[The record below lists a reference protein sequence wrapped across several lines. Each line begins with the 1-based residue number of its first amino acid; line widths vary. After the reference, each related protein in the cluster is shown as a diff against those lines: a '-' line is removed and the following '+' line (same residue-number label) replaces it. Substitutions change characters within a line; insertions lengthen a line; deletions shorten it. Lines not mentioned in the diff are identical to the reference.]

1 VRDHLNAALADRYAV
16 ERELGRGG
24 MASVWLARDLRHD
37 RAVALKVLHEAL
49 AGAIGVERF
58 VREIRLTARF
68 QHPNIVPVLDS
79 GAFPGPNGVTLP
91 WYTMAYIAG
100 ESLRARLDRERHL
113 PIEQALRITEQAA
126 AALQAA
132 HRAGIVHR
140 DIKPENLLLADG
152 HAYVADFGI
161 AKALIET
168 GGERL
173 TNTGLAIGTPVYMS
187 PEQSSAEALDA
198 RSDQYSLACVLY
210 EMLAGEP
217 PFTGP
222 TAQAIMARRLS
233 EAARPV
239 RPVRSAV
246 PVAVEAALLKA
257 LERIPADRFSDVSA
271 FAVALRSA
279 TTTKSRPTPTRR
291 TTVLRA
297 VGATLLLGA
306 IALTAWRVVHA
317 RGRAPFARDPVV
329 VALYE
334 RGVRGYDKRTPA
346 GANDAIQALTAAVQR
361 DSTYAPAWAEL
372 AKAYARAFERRFVF
386 PGVARDSVLRL
397 AVTAVD
403 RALAL
408 DRRNGDAW
416 ATQAYVSRQLDP
428 TDLAPAFRSL
438 QEALALDSS
447 NTTAWHYLAISL
459 AESGDMDKALAAWH
473 RSVMANPSYAQGLA
487 YLGLGYYWRRQYD
500 SASRWADSSIAV
512 EPNYL
517 LGRTTVGQVA
527 VELGNVARGRAAFAA
542 ARRLGSDVEAVNT
555 LAGSALAEARGGS
568 TREARRIL
576 RRAEALA
583 TAYAPAPLHTAVY
596 MAQAYAALGDAKHA
610 IAWLRRYTPREDLH
624 FQLHLRCDP
633 PYDPIGREPG
643 FQALLLVR
651 GGRPA
656 HGC

>member
-1 VRDHLNAALADRYAV
+1 MRQH
-16 ERELGRGG
+16 GRSSPRRTRAPSSGG
-24 MASVWLARDLRHD
+24 SC
-37 RAVALKVLHEAL
+37 
-49 AGAIGVERF
+49 
-58 VREIRLTARF
+58 
-68 QHPNIVPVLDS
+68 
-79 GAFPGPNGVTLP
+79 
-91 WYTMAYIAG
+91 
-100 ESLRARLDRERHL
+100 
-113 PIEQALRITEQAA
+113 
-126 AALQAA
+126 
-132 HRAGIVHR
+132 
-140 DIKPENLLLADG
+140 
-152 HAYVADFGI
+152 
-161 AKALIET
+161 
-168 GGERL
+168 
-173 TNTGLAIGTPVYMS
+173 
-187 PEQSSAEALDA
+187 
-198 RSDQYSLACVLY
+198 SLAWP
-210 EMLAGEP
+210 GI
-217 PFTGP
+217 G
-222 TAQAIMARRLS
+222 
-233 EAARPV
+233 
-239 RPVRSAV
+239 
-246 PVAVEAALLKA
+246 
-257 LERIPADRFSDVSA
+257 
-271 FAVALRSA
+271 
-279 TTTKSRPTPTRR
+279 
-291 TTVLRA
+291 
-297 VGATLLLGA
+297 
-306 IALTAWRVVHA
+306 
-317 RGRAPFARDPVV
+317 
-329 VALYE
+329 
-334 RGVRGYDKRTPA
+334 
-346 GANDAIQALTAAVQR
+346 
-361 DSTYAPAWAEL
+361 STEL
-372 AKAYARAFERRFVF
+372 AQLVRLQDKVSILLTTEKPIYQ
-386 PGVARDSVLRL
+386 PGQTIHV
-397 AVTAVD
+397 

-633 PYDPIGREPG
+633 PYDRASRRCCSCAEGAQPM
-643 FQALLLVR
+643 AASSLV
-651 GGRPA
+651 G
-656 HGC
+656 